1 MSLKMGGRNKFN
13 GRKQKEKFERRK
25 EKNPRKHSIE
35 S

>member
-25 EKNPRKHSIE
+25 EKKSKE
-35 S
+35 TFY